1 MTAFKKTLLAWSTIM
16 ATGLG
21 AIALSVYHSPW
32 FVVPLAAVAY
42 GGHRLL
48 RSVVCRNC
56 GAPVSFEGDQSRTRF
71 RPPSAFRRTHCAKC
85 GFDLDRPKG
94 AGRGPD

>member
-1 MTAFKKTLLAWSTIM
+1 MTAYKRNLLAWTAIM

-32 FVVPLAAVAY
+32 FVVPLAGVAY

-48 RSVVCRNC
+48 RSVVCPNC
-56 GAPVSFEGDQSRTRF
+56 GAAVSFEGDKSRTRF
-71 RPPSAFRRTHCAKC
+71 RPPGVLLRTHCATC
-85 GFDLDRPKG
+85 SFDLDRPKG